1 MRWILATA
9 LLAVGCGA
17 DRKAEAERRA
27 AEKQELTA
35 AAVAAAKAKAQAVD
49 KDRPALVA
57 RAIADMRRLGKNEFG
72 DSAAAAAVITAD
84 ESGIK
89 VQNEKKW
96 DVNGVYAGADKNGK
110 RFTAP
115 FTVTLEI
122 IGGKLNTNVAE
133 LKKRTYGEG
142 P

>member
-1 MRWILATA
+1 MCRPFGTSLAESLKPGTRVPGYRN
-9 LLAVGCGA
+9 AVPSG
-17 DRKAEAERRA
+17 
-27 AEKQELTA
+27 LTA
-35 AAVAAAKAKAQAVD
+35 A
-49 KDRPALVA
+49 
-57 RAIADMRRLGKNEFG
+57 
-72 DSAAAAAVITAD
+72 

-96 DVNGVYAGADKNGK
+96 DVSGSYAGLDKNGNA
-110 RFTAP
+110 FTAP

-133 LKKRTYGEG
+133 LKKRTYKDEGKEG